1 MANIGPNIYHYL
13 FYSYKSIKVFIN
25 VSIWMLMSIIS
36 FHKYLFKSYYIPGSE
51 DTEMNKMD
59 EVLIPMEYTI

>member
-1 MANIGPNIYHYL
+1 
-13 FYSYKSIKVFIN
+13 
-25 VSIWMLMSIIS
+25 MLMSIIS